1 MAHRCIRLILNVHEW
16 SWMIMHESR
25 TAHLDNSMWMLV
37 TLSFALLCCAWST
50 SDGDVPGWS
59 ECCCR
64 DVWLGGHGKILQS
77 DDSLIVLI
85 PCWFPTVC
93 QSLRVM
99 SKLFMMQ
106 VTWPPPQTNE
116 RVGGYEFLGG
126 EAEAKQIDE
135 INDFWYLLLIEV
147 FSIYCLQDFGSIFFV
162 ILLMVFHFFAELCD
176 FVSFWILPML
186 SWFCPLQYIQCNWV

>member
-85 PCWFPTVC
+85 PY
-93 QSLRVM
+93 SLPKCSSHVKALHDAGHMAATANQRACGRIRIPWRG
-99 SKLFMMQ
+99 S
-106 VTWPPPQTNE
+106 
-116 RVGGYEFLGG
+116 RG
-126 EAEAKQIDE
+126 EADRRDQRLLIPSSDRS
-135 INDFWYLLLIEV
+135 IFYLLFARFWKYV
-147 FSIYCLQDFGSIFFV
+147 FCYFVNGFPFFRWA
-162 ILLMVFHFFAELCD
+162 LWLC
-176 FVSFWILPML
+176 
-186 SWFCPLQYIQCNWV
+186 